1 MTWTIVDPQ
10 IAGEAPGG
18 TASAARTERGWELW
32 ARNAEAI
39 DRYADAY
46 VAERGCEEAEEP
58 APARELRFPV
68 ELSWSGAGRTGAGR
82 ISGRDIEVEY
92 SVPASM
98 GGRGEGTNPEELL
111 VCAVGSCY
119 SATLL
124 GMLRKAR
131 LPVARVDVAA
141 TGVVTDYPERARFSR
156 LTVSPTIVAGDPSRT
171 GEYERAAEL
180 AHRRCFIGR
189 TLVGTV
195 DYRVGRVT
203 VEPARVT
210 T

>member
-1 MTWTIVDPQ
+1 MPWTIVPKTA
-10 IAGEAPGG
+10 AGELERTAPE
-18 TASAARTERGWELW
+18 APVERRWELW
-32 ARNAEAI
+32 ARSAEAI

-46 VAERGCEEAEEP
+46 VAERGSEADDP
-58 APARELRFPV
+58 APAGELRFPV
-68 ELSWSGAGRTGAGR
+68 ELSWSGAGRDGAGR
-82 ISGRDIEVEY
+82 ISGQDVELEY

-124 GMLRKAR
+124 GMLRKSG
-131 LPVARVDVAA
+131 LPAARVDVAA
-141 TGVVTDYPERARFSR
+141 TGVVSGYPERPRFAR
-156 LTVSPTIVAGDPSRT
+156 LNVSPTIVAGDPARAD
-171 GEYERAAEL
+171 EYEHAAEL

-195 DYRVGRVT
+195 DYRVGRVA

-210 T
+210 A